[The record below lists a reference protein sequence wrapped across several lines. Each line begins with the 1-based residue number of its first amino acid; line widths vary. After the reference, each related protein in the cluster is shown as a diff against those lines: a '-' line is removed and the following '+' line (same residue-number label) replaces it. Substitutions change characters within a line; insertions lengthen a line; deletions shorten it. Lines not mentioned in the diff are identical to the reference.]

1 VGTQSTK
8 TILLDDQGA
17 IVGRGARP
25 HAVVHPAPAWAEQD
39 PTTWLAAVA
48 GSIADAIHGAM
59 LPAADCAGIG
69 IAAQLDGIVAVDAA
83 NRPLGPA
90 PIWMDRRAIAEL
102 ATATARVDPDRIRAI
117 TGANA
122 DPSHGA
128 PKIAWL
134 RDHLHVAPDGY
145 LLPASW
151 IVASLTGRRVV
162 DAANAS
168 CLLLIDLERLAWSDE
183 LLDAFEIDRSGLGEI
198 RPATD
203 VAGPLLDEL
212 ARAWGLPACPV
223 VVGTGDEHAACVAA
237 GILRPGPIG
246 DIVGTAEPVAVAADR
261 PIRDPNGLVETH
273 AHVPV
278 GRWLVE
284 HPGFVSAG
292 SVRWLAEDVLGVG
305 QADIGRLAAE
315 APVGAGG
322 VGFLAALGGAMT
334 PRWEPRVLAAF
345 TGLSVGHDRRH
356 LARAV
361 LEGCSYAVRDV
372 VERLAELGLGGD
384 TLRVVGGGA
393 RDGTWLRIKA
403 DVTGRRVERLA
414 EPEATALGAALIAAT
429 GIGWFEDLDAASG
442 ATLRLDPEVLEPDPA
457 NRARYDDGWA
467 AHRARFAA
475 LSEPAGTR
483 SPRAAVTA

>member
-1 VGTQSTK
+1 
-8 TILLDDQGA
+8 
-17 IVGRGARP
+17 
-25 HAVVHPAPAWAEQD
+25 
-39 PTTWLAAVA
+39 
-48 GSIADAIHGAM
+48 
-59 LPAADCAGIG
+59 
-69 IAAQLDGIVAVDAA
+69 
-83 NRPLGPA
+83 
-90 PIWMDRRAIAEL
+90 MDRRAVTEL
-102 ATATARVDPDRIRAI
+102 AAATARIDPERIRAL

-134 RDHLHVAPDGY
+134 RDHLDIEPDGY

-151 IVASLTGRRVV
+151 IVASLTGRRIV
-162 DAANAS
+162 DPANAS
-168 CLLLIDLERLAWSDE
+168 CLLLIDLERLDWSAE
-183 LLDAFEIDRSGLGEI
+183 LLAAFGIDAAGLGEI

-203 VAGPLLDEL
+203 VAGTLLDPI

-237 GILRPGPIG
+237 GVLRPGPIG
-246 DIVGTAEPVAVAADR
+246 DIVGTAEPVATTADR
-261 PIRDPNGLVETH
+261 PIRDPEGLVETH
-273 AHVPV
+273 PHVPV

-292 SVRWLAEDVLGVG
+292 SVRWLAEDVLGVA
-305 QADIGRLAAE
+305 QADIGPLAAA
-315 APVGAGG
+315 APAGADG

-334 PRWEPRVLAAF
+334 PRWDPEVLGAF

-372 VERLAELGLGGD
+372 VERLTELGLGGD
-384 TLRVVGGGA
+384 TIRVVGGGA

-429 GIGWFEDLDAASG
+429 GIGWFGDLDAASA
-442 ATLRLDPEVLEPDPA
+442 ATLRLAPEVLEPDPA
-457 NRARYDDGWA
+457 HRARYDDGWA

-475 LSEPAGTR
+475 LAGPAARR
-483 SPRAAVTA
+483 SPLAAMPA